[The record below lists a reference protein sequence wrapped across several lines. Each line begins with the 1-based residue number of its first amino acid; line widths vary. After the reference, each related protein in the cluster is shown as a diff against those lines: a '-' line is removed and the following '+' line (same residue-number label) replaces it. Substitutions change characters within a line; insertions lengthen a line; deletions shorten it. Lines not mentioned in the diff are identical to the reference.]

1 MRAPEF
7 LKSAKWVRVCLGV
20 PLPMPVAVCVFVSVF
35 GIPCLFV
42 LRIAI
47 LVCVFLQQQT
57 VKAIPGRAQPS
68 MESQQPSLSSSS
80 SQSPEHVFSPRPA
93 SHQPRHVHDT
103 LALQS
108 VCVCLPLH
116 ITVFAS
122 VTTSSPNQTARPSA
136 NMCCV
141 LLHLLIL
148 PRNALKRVLLAQS
161 GQQRSIE
168 VTWRACYGPATPQ
181 SLPLGQIPPPS
192 RFPWLLLSCHATF
205 APLALNHWLIA
216 EPLVHQINSKHQ
228 ARMSSIT
235 FIGLAAKTGTRPLFP
250 TSHHVTKLI
259 WRSGHKQLVSKTKQ
273 LQSPAGCEEVRNFGW
288 GSSEER
294 PDSRGVTLVSREYLF
309 LDL

>member
-1 MRAPEF
+1 MGKSVFRGAPAHARGCVCVRIGIRYSMFVCPSDRHFSMRLFTAANG
-7 LKSAKWVRVCLGV
+7 KSNPRQSPAIYGIAAAIIIIVI
-20 PLPMPVAVCVFVSVF
+20 VAVA
-35 GIPCLFV
+35 GTRV
-42 LRIAI
+42 L
-47 LVCVFLQQQT
+47 
-57 VKAIPGRAQPS
+57 
-68 MESQQPSLSSSS
+68 
-80 SQSPEHVFSPRPA
+80 PRPA